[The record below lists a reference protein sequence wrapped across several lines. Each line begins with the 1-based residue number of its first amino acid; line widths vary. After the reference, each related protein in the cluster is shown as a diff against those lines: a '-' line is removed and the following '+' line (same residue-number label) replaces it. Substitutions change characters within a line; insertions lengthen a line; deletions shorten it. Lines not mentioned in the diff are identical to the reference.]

1 MYNLEMLAEGLDYKG
16 AHFTENWV
24 YSNLVKAYI
33 RDTREYGTEVAED
46 MYITLFGEEL
56 QESIDY
62 INENYNYITEA
73 VDIDSPLLFEGYLG
87 EKMTGKG
94 AVSMA
99 GHAATSGKAK
109 GILKGL
115 WDKLKGIG
123 SGVLGKLKGFV
134 EKGIPWA
141 KEIVQK
147 GASFFAANP
156 IAQIAV
162 PAVAIAGGAAG
173 AAKLI
178 NKMRKKAG
186 KGKMS
191 QEEKEKFKEQLQ
203 QNQGKIKKYV
213 GSGGQANEEFEF
225 KEKNLNEDVSSVEI
239 MTKSVSEAG
248 VGVKATFEASFATTD
263 KTEEQIK
270 ETCQSEDFK
279 RDFREFLSK
288 YF

>member
-1 MYNLEMLAEGLDYKG
+1 MNNLEMLAEGLGYEG
-16 AHFTENWV
+16 AYFTENWIF
-24 YSNLVKAYI
+24 SNLVKAYI
-33 RDTREYGTEVAED
+33 RDAKEYGSEVAGD

-56 QESIDY
+56 QEAIDY
-62 INENYNYITEA
+62 IDENYDYITEA
-73 VDIDSPLLFEGYLG
+73 VNVDSPLLFEGYLG
-87 EKMTGKG
+87 EKADGKG
-94 AVSMA
+94 ATSVV
-99 GHAATSGKAK
+99 AASGKAK
-109 GILKGL
+109 GVLKGL
-115 WDKLKGIG
+115 WDKLKGLG
-123 SGVLGKLKGFV
+123 SGVIGKLKGFV

-141 KEIVQK
+141 KEIVEK
-147 GASFFAANP
+147 GASFFASNP

-191 QEEKEKFKEQLQ
+191 QEEKEKFKKQLQ

-225 KEKNLNEDVSSVEI
+225 KEKNLDEDVSSVEI

-248 VGVKATFEASFATTD
+248 AGVKATFEASFATTD
-263 KTEEQIK
+263 KTEEEIR
-270 ETCQSEDFK
+270 ETCKSEDFK
-279 RDFREFLSK
+279 KDFREFLSK